1 MLFQS
6 PSPHAFT
13 TRKSHRTLAL
23 CGLVCVAGCD
33 AVLGLSKFS
42 VHDSADAGLAAKA
55 CTRNADCS
63 TAGDAQTEATDHCVT
78 TQQRCA
84 RLLSADCQ
92 TVTGPMQAD
101 DAILIGSLLS
111 VQSSQASL
119 MRQRSALLAV
129 EEINAAGGIPSDAGH
144 ARPLVLLSCDASEDV
159 TRAATHLIAD
169 LDIHAIVGPDSIRDP
184 VPLATKLAIP
194 NGVLMISPTLSPA
207 DSADLSDNDLLWTM
221 VPNDLQRAALMIDQ
235 VKALES
241 ALKVQRDNPDLKLS
255 IVTPEGAVGASAIS
269 SLNTLTF
276 GGEPLFRPSNLGKSV
291 RIDLFGDSAT
301 EQQTLVDDYA
311 KFAPDIVV
319 LLGGPEEISGLME
332 PLERAW
338 SGDGGTHAA
347 PTSELPHYLLTD
359 VAKGPELLAL
369 FTKRPD
375 LAPRV
380 RGVGVTPA
388 SVSLDE
394 SSAFTRAYRQ
404 RFGMLE
410 GLPAD
415 ASASY
420 DAIYALS
427 LAIASRINAAV
438 SGIDIAAGL
447 RQLMG
452 GDSSIALGSAA
463 LPAACETL
471 RADKPLSVIG
481 SLAPLLWD
489 ERGAVKAGTLDT
501 WCVAHDESGLS
512 FSSAGRQLDVASQ
525 NLVGVFTDCDH
536 AGGSDSPVQSEVSSG
551 PTQLVDAGQPTAPSQ
566 MPSDAGPSSMAS
578 DAGVD
583 RDGSDHEPDAGTR
596 PPAKTIACGPQA
608 CAAERGESCC
618 VSKLRV
624 APDSPQPADFSCTSS
639 SNATCAAN
647 FHCAS
652 DAHCGAD
659 QVCCGVSSEAK
670 CVAKTECPVKGGIRL
685 ACQSSK
691 DCTANT
697 ICCAHI
703 VAGTISVSAIDCS
716 SDCQPLSG
724 GYTLCE
730 TDKDCVTP
738 LGNGV
743 CRASTTLPAMKLCQA
758 F

>member
-1 MLFQS
+1 V
-6 PSPHAFT
+6 FT
-13 TRKSHRTLAL
+13 ACKAHRTLAL
-23 CGLVCVAGCD
+23 CGLVYVAGCD
-33 AVLGLSKFS
+33 SVLGLSKFS
-42 VHDSADAGLAAKA
+42 VHDSADAGLATKA
-55 CTRNADCS
+55 CTSNADCS
-63 TAGDAQTEATDHCVT
+63 TAGDAQTAATDHCVT
-78 TQQRCA
+78 KQRRCA
-84 RLLSADCQ
+84 RLLSTDCQ
-92 TVTGPMQAD
+92 TVTGPMQTD

-111 VQSSQASL
+111 VRSSQANL
-119 MRQRSALLAV
+119 ARQRSALLAV

-159 TRAATHLIAD
+159 TRAATHLIVD
-169 LDIHAIVGPDSIRDP
+169 LDIQAIIGPDSTRDP

-235 VKALES
+235 VNALES
-241 ALKVQRDNPDLKLS
+241 ALKVHRDTPDIKLS
-255 IVTPEGAVGASAIS
+255 IVTPQGAVGASAIS

-291 RIDLFGDSAT
+291 RIDLFGDAASD
-301 EQQTLVDDYA
+301 QQTLVDDYA
-311 KFAPDIVV
+311 KFAPDIIV
-319 LLGGPEEISGLME
+319 LLGGPEEISGLMD

-338 SGDGGTHAA
+338 SGDSGTQPA

-369 FTKRPD
+369 LTKRPD

-404 RFGMLE
+404 RFGTVE

-427 LAIASRINAAV
+427 LAIASRTSAAI

-447 RQLMG
+447 RKLMG
-452 GDSSIALGSAA
+452 GNSSIALGSTT
-463 LPAACETL
+463 LPAACEAL
-471 RADKPLSVIG
+471 RAGKPLSVIG

-489 ERGAVKAGTLDT
+489 ERGAVNAGTLDT
-501 WCVAHDESGLS
+501 WCVAHDESALS

-525 NLVGVFTDCDH
+525 NLVGAFTACDH
-536 AGGSDSPVQSEVSSG
+536 ADGSDSPVQSEVSSG
-551 PTQLVDAGQPTAPSQ
+551 PTQLVDAGQPAAPTQKPMQ

-583 RDGSDHEPDAGTR
+583 RDGSAHEPDAGTT
-596 PPAKTIACGPQA
+596 PPAKIIACGALA

-618 VSKLRV
+618 VSKLRI

-639 SNATCAAN
+639 SNNTTACAASYR
-647 FHCAS
+647 CTS
-652 DAHCGAD
+652 DAHCSAD
-659 QVCCGVSSEAK
+659 QVCCGVSNQAK
-670 CVAKTECPVKGGIRL
+670 CVAKTECPTKDGTHL

-691 DCTANT
+691 DCAPNT
-697 ICCAHI
+697 ICCAHL
-703 VAGTISVSAIDCS
+703 VAGTITISAIDCS
-716 SDCQPLSG
+716 PDCQPLSN

-738 LGNGV
+738 VGNGV
-743 CRASTTLPAMKLCQA
+743 CRAITSQPAVKLCQA